1 MSRLSVR
8 NSGAQHEAEPNSE
21 SLDHDHS
28 YFGRVGTGLLPDWF
42 SSVVVLLAP
51 ALLAALVVA
60 STLADGKN
68 LHVGANT
75 AGVAVAGV
83 AFWRG
88 ASVIVGVVIAAVVT
102 AGIRAL

>member
-1 MSRLSVR
+1 MTAGVAWGVVG
-8 NSGAQHEAEPNSE
+8 GAAAVTEVIKGIGPFA
-21 SLDHDHS
+21 LG
-28 YFGRVGTGLLPDWF
+28 GRELPEWF

-75 AGVAVAGV
+75 AGVAMAGI

>member
-1 MSRLSVR
+1 VTAGVAWAVVG
-8 NSGAQHEAEPNSE
+8 GAAAVTAVIKGIGPFA
-21 SLDHDHS
+21 LG
-28 YFGRVGTGLLPDWF
+28 GRQLPEWF

-68 LHVGANT
+68 LHVGADT
-75 AGVAVAGV
+75 AGVAAAGV

-102 AGIRAL
+102 AGLRAL